1 MLKFD
6 KFSHCYKNIHTEQ
19 EYTSA
24 TTFISKFKKKF
35 DADFH
40 AKWVA
45 EKEGVTPEEIK
56 ERWKKINS
64 ESKVRGSNIHSAID
78 DYNKTGDIDPEYK
91 EVIESLESLKLY
103 DRKNSKCE
111 ELVYNH
117 NYKLA
122 GTADCIEDCGST
134 FNVYDFKTNKKF
146 NLYSQYKSFFLD
158 PISHLSECEYNTYS
172 LQLSLYAFMYQSMT
186 GMRVNQLGVM
196 YYERESNRFNYYPVP
211 YLKNDILIMLNYYEK
226 NLLG

>member
-40 AKWVA
+40 AKRVA

-78 DYNKTGDIDPEYK
+78 DYNKTGDIDTEYK

-186 GMRVNQLGVM
+186 GKNVGKLGILHLDADNKFTVF
-196 YYERESNRFNYYPVP
+196 YSP
-211 YLKNDILIMLNYYEK
+211 YLLSDINKMLNYA
-226 NLLG
+226 